1 MHTNLAMLIF
11 IQVLN
16 KGPLMSAQ
24 KVYQQIVNE
33 DTGGPQH
40 VIQTPRDKNQVKNF
54 QKEESRRLRISHD
67 AIYSTYQ
74 LCFQLQFSN
83 RKGESID
90 FLQHFQ
96 VHPTICVQMIPQP
109 LLENLEVLLKVSSDP
124 VTLHYDTVFNMGDF
138 YLSTLVFRNSMF
150 KKDPITP
157 VAFFIH
163 SRRYQEDHIRFM
175 TTIRQSLPLLAA
187 KKVVIVTDREFDF
200 SEVFPLCLNVFCWNH
215 LERDLHFYLKNTAN
229 CQSSEISFY
238 ANAFKSLMIEESE
251 EEFDK
256 SWTNFKESITSSCV
270 LRYFEQKLLPT
281 FKKHSSIWI
290 LKEMGISDPENGL
303 TNNASE
309 SMNAVLHNLQQWK
322 QVPLDVIC
330 VSLFHLS
337 CYYQQEIIRGQ
348 HQFGSWHLKEEF
360 SYLQHDSSLIP
371 FLPKAIDPKE
381 IVAKAR
387 ETIIPEYEKVYASN
401 DDSTPNSK
409 ENFKQK
415 GESQLALAHE
425 AIRDKRVTLTEKGCW
440 VVRAADNETPYV
452 VRLFPK
458 ETCSCPAVKMCY
470 HLMACKM
477 MIGQDL
483 YDGTKPNMTLLQQKV
498 RQKNKEKPSGR
509 KAPRKKDYG
518 KIAAKIGKISIKL
531 YVYI

>member
-1 MHTNLAMLIF
+1 
-11 IQVLN
+11 
-16 KGPLMSAQ
+16 MSAQ

-33 DTGGPQH
+33 DNGGPRH
-40 VIQTPRDKNQVKNF
+40 VVQTPRDRNQVKNF
-54 QKEESRRLRISHD
+54 QKEESRCFRISHD
-67 AIYSTYQ
+67 AVYNSYQ
-74 LCFQLQFSN
+74 LCFQLQFNN
-83 RKGESID
+83 RKGEPTD
-90 FLQHFQ
+90 FLQHLQ
-96 VHPTICVQMIPQP
+96 IYPTVCVHMIPQP
-109 LLENLEVLLKVSSDP
+109 LLENLEMLLKVSSNP
-124 VTLHYDTVFNMGDF
+124 VTLHYDTVFNVGDF

-157 VAFFIH
+157 VAFFVH
-163 SRRYQEDHIRFM
+163 SRRYQEDHMRFM
-175 TTIRQSLPLLAA
+175 TTIRRSLPLLAA
-187 KKVVIVTDREFDF
+187 KKLLIVTDREFDF

-229 CQSSEISFY
+229 CPSSEISFY

-251 EEFDK
+251 VEFDK
-256 SWTNFKESITSSCV
+256 SWMRFKESITSPCV
-270 LRYFEQKLLPT
+270 LRYFEQKLLPA
-281 FKKHSSIWI
+281 FKNHSSIWT

-303 TNNASE
+303 TNNPSE

-337 CYYQQEIIRGQ
+337 SYYQREIIRGQ
-348 HQFGSWHLKEEF
+348 HLYGSWILKEEF
-360 SYLQHDSSLIP
+360 SHLQHDSSLIP

-381 IVAKAR
+381 IVVKAR
-387 ETIIPEYEKVYASN
+387 ETALPQYEEVSMAN
-401 DDSTPNSK
+401 NDSTPSTKVNM
-409 ENFKQK
+409 KQK
-415 GESQLALAHE
+415 GDSQLALAHE
-425 AIRDKRVTLTEKGCW
+425 AIQDKRVTLTEKGCW
-440 VVRAADNETPYV
+440 VVRAANNETPYV

-483 YDGTKPNMTLLQQKV
+483 HDDTKPNMTLLQQKV

-518 KIAAKIGKISIKL
+518 KIATKIGKFSMHSC
-531 YVYI
+531 

>member
-1 MHTNLAMLIF
+1 
-11 IQVLN
+11 
-16 KGPLMSAQ
+16 MSAQ

-215 LERDLHFYLKNTAN
+215 LE
-229 CQSSEISFY
+229 
-238 ANAFKSLMIEESE
+238 
-251 EEFDK
+251 
-256 SWTNFKESITSSCV
+256 
-270 LRYFEQKLLPT
+270 
-281 FKKHSSIWI
+281 
-290 LKEMGISDPENGL
+290 
-303 TNNASE
+303 
-309 SMNAVLHNLQQWK
+309 
-322 QVPLDVIC
+322 
-330 VSLFHLS
+330 
-337 CYYQQEIIRGQ
+337 
-348 HQFGSWHLKEEF
+348 
-360 SYLQHDSSLIP
+360 
-371 FLPKAIDPKE
+371 
-381 IVAKAR
+381 
-387 ETIIPEYEKVYASN
+387 
-401 DDSTPNSK
+401 
-409 ENFKQK
+409 
-415 GESQLALAHE
+415 
-425 AIRDKRVTLTEKGCW
+425 
-440 VVRAADNETPYV
+440 
-452 VRLFPK
+452 
-458 ETCSCPAVKMCY
+458 
-470 HLMACKM
+470 
-477 MIGQDL
+477 
-483 YDGTKPNMTLLQQKV
+483 
-498 RQKNKEKPSGR
+498 
-509 KAPRKKDYG
+509 
-518 KIAAKIGKISIKL
+518 
-531 YVYI
+531 